1 MKEQI
6 LNYLREHPE
15 SRKRDIAYHLK
26 VWQCDTMFLA
36 SMCELEQAGLIKST
50 FHAYPANMEWY
61 YTFSVTG
68 A

>member
-36 SMCELEQAGLIKST
+36 SMCELEQEGRIKST
-50 FHAYPANMEWY
+50 YHRIPENMEFY
-61 YTFSVTG
+61 DTFSVTG